1 MGTPAPGPGTPVGDV
16 QRRLVHGL
24 REVLVPVL
32 TEGSW
37 QQIEDDHRRVALAW
51 RNDLEPGW
59 GKPKYVKRVLEDLPD
74 EEVVAVARRAL
85 DRFPERCLFAVEDAL
100 LWIDSNG
107 IARIS
112 EVTRL
117 HLARALEGR
126 RLHPSESP
134 SNVLGKFARVR
145 DGLRFESAEDGN
157 IYVVE
162 TDILALFDAGTSRS
176 QTATKSSHLAL
187 LDAYGFR
194 EWPDARLFRLVEFLV
209 HPTVSQGDEQ
219 ASLVRALNA
228 VLVADRF
235 ELAESEHLS
244 DHPVFKVR
252 PATGGVA
259 GRPKNLIFAST
270 GPKPE
275 LGFVDAVNND
285 IMILRHAEHCLVYDE
300 PIGNVGLR
308 WSRLVEWW
316 AGREDLDPSEPST
329 RKSLADRLVK
339 SLGSEPERRMFT
351 AYFKAFRPRLGDA
364 LPALVPQVYLH
375 YDPMT
380 LRELRARGD
389 QRRFDVQRMDFLL
402 LLPHS
407 VRVVIEIDGQQHY
420 STGVEAS
427 AKPSPEEYARTVRGD
442 RHLRLAGYEV
452 YRFGGYELRDDGPC
466 ASAVDEFF
474 TRLFCRHKLLESS

>member
-1 MGTPAPGPGTPVGDV
+1 MSTLAPMAGAPVGNV
-16 QRRLVHGL
+16 QRRLSHRL
-24 REVLVPVL
+24 REALVPVL

-37 QQIEDDHRRVALAW
+37 QQIEDDHRRVGLAW

-59 GKPKYVKRVLEDLPD
+59 GKPKYVDRVLDDLVD

-85 DRFPERCLFAVEDAL
+85 DRFPERCAFAVEDAL

-117 HLARALEGR
+117 GIAKALEGR

-134 SNVLGKFARVR
+134 SDVLGKFARAS
-145 DGLRFESAEDGN
+145 DGQRFEYAEEGD
-157 IYVVE
+157 IYVFE
-162 TDILALFDAGTSRS
+162 TDLLALFGAGASRS
-176 QTATKSSHLAL
+176 QTATKSSHLTL

-194 EWPDARLFRLVEFLV
+194 EWPDVRLFRLVELLV
-209 HPTVSQGDEQ
+209 HPTVRQGDEQ
-219 ASLVRALNA
+219 ASLVQALNGMLA
-228 VLVADRF
+228 ADRF
-235 ELAESEHLS
+235 ELAESEQLS
-244 DHPVFKVR
+244 GHPVFKVR

-285 IMILRHAEHCLVYDE
+285 IAILRHAEHCLVYDE
-300 PIGNVGLR
+300 PIGDAGLR
-308 WSRLVEWW
+308 WSKLVEWW
-316 AGREDLDPSEPST
+316 AAREGLDPSEPST

-339 SLGSEPERRMFT
+339 SLGSEPERRMFA
-351 AYFKAFRPRLGDA
+351 AYFKAFRPRLCDA

-380 LRELRARGD
+380 LRELQARGD
-389 QRRFDVQRMDFLL
+389 RRRFDVQRMDFLL

-420 STGVEAS
+420 STGAEPS
-427 AKPSPEEYARTVRGD
+427 AKPSPAEYAQTVRGD

-452 YRFGGYELRDDGPC
+452 YRFGGYELRDDSMC
-466 ASAVDEFF
+466 ASAVGEFF
-474 TRLFCRHKLLESS
+474 TRLFLRHKLLEFS